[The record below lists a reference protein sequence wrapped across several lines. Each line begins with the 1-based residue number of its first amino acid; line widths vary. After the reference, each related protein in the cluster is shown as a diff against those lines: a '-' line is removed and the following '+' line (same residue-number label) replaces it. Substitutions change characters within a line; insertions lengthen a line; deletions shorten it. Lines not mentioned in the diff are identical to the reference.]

1 MSLGAGETTL
11 LRMATGYC
19 MLANGGK
26 EVTSTLIDRIQDR
39 YGHTIWRHDK
49 RQCMGCTADH
59 WANQPEPQLIDD
71 RKQIIDPRTAYQITS
86 ILEGVV
92 QRGTGKSLK
101 KLGRPIAGKT
111 GTTNDEKDA
120 WFIGYTPNLVVG
132 VYVGYDTPRPLG
144 HGNTGGR
151 VAAPIFGEFVKN
163 ALADTPP
170 TPFRVPPGIKFV
182 RVDLKTGLRAS
193 ADDSNSILEAFKA
206 NEEPDDAYSMIGF
219 TDATADASVP
229 PGGVPDIPRRASAPP
244 PVPPSPYEEPPPGP
258 GGFW

>member
-1 MSLGAGETTL
+1 
-11 LRMATGYC
+11 
-19 MLANGGK
+19 
-26 EVTSTLIDRIQDR
+26 
-39 YGHTIWRHDK
+39 
-49 RQCMGCTADH
+49 
-59 WANQPEPQLIDD
+59 
-71 RKQIIDPRTAYQITS
+71 
-86 ILEGVV
+86 
-92 QRGTGKSLK
+92 
-101 KLGRPIAGKT
+101 GKT

-193 ADDSNSILEAFKA
+193 ADDSNSIMEAFKA

-219 TDATADASVP
+219 
-229 PGGVPDIPRRASAPP
+229 
-244 PVPPSPYEEPPPGP
+244 
-258 GGFW
+258 